1 MVMVN
6 DHFHGIVTVTFM
18 VTVMLMA
25 IRITMVYV
33 FVIVTDTVKA
43 IGQLDMLM

>member
-1 MVMVN
+1 
-6 DHFHGIVTVTFM
+6 M